1 MSVDE
6 RMVHDIVQKVMA
18 NMQISGSVSGMHGVF
33 KDMNDA
39 INASIEA
46 QKKVCTMTLDQREQI
61 ISLIR
66 KKTHENA
73 EILANY
79 YVNAMDEYIDAAYD
93 TKDWLTSNSLEDKFK
108 FFIDF
113 CDKKELNPKEE
124 EKVALL
130 EMISE
135 WKAVAGDKIADY
147 ILTKKATQNLSY

>member
-73 EILANY
+73 EILANMG
-79 YVNAMDEYIDAAYD
+79 VNETGMG
-93 TKDWLTSNSLEDKFK
+93 N
-108 FFIDF
+108 
-113 CDKKELNPKEE
+113 
-124 EKVALL
+124 V
-130 EMISE
+130 
-135 WKAVAGDKIADY
+135 GDKILKHHLTADKVPGTED
-147 ILTKKATQNLSY
+147 ISTIAWSGDKIGRAHV

>member
-18 NMQISGSVSGMHGVF
+18 NMQISGTVSGMHGVF

-46 QKKVCTMTLDQREQI
+46 QKKVRNMTLDQREQI

-73 EILANY
+73 EMLANMG
-79 YVNAMDEYIDAAYD
+79 VNETGM
-93 TKDWLTSNSLEDKFK
+93 
-108 FFIDF
+108 
-113 CDKKELNPKEE
+113 
-124 EKVALL
+124 
-130 EMISE
+130 
-135 WKAVAGDKIADY
+135 G
-147 ILTKKATQNLSY
+147 